1 MCIYSSVQPG
11 ACRAQRGWYF
21 WDPDISVLLLTVR
34 IAEVG
39 LREWKC
45 LTGVQEPLEETCE
58 SIRGLAVT
66 KLRRAN
72 P

>member
-1 MCIYSSVQPG
+1 MHFTHRSSLGPAG
-11 ACRAQRGWYF
+11 HSRGRYF
-21 WDPDISVLLLTVR
+21 WDPDIEVLLLTVR

-39 LREWKC
+39 LREREH
-45 LTGVQEPLEETCE
+45 LTGVQEPLEETCG
-58 SIRGLAVT
+58 STQGLAVS